1 MSIELFK
8 KGDIYEE
15 KIAIFSS
22 IGGVLLIAA
31 IILIIVLCLPKNK
44 GYRSI
49 KVYDV
54 KGTVNV
60 KRDKNTLVASKDMKL
75 KNEDVVEVKEA
86 SSTVLKLDN
95 DKYVMVKENT
105 IIRLKATGKTN
116 ETKTQILVDDGG
128 VIVEVKEK
136 LKENESFEIA
146 TANSVMAIRG
156 TMVEVSS
163 IKEGDRVTFVNMV
176 LSGSAELVIRTSA
189 KASIDSAKL
198 VKTDILERQKV
209 EFQVPKKEVV
219 SPAEML
225 NSVSKQEAQRMS
237 DETLKNEH
245 NIVKD
250 ELSSKEI
257 DEIVNAVNV
266 FERKDEDIIN
276 GVIKFK
282 FNSNP
287 EFNKD
292 PKDYIVIEEA
302 YKILEGIKYSYS
314 KTIDGEY
321 SEFDPNNPL
330 ELGEWYCKITAG
342 NAYRSDPLLFEVV
355 KQQLNLSINVGQ
367 TIHAMSVTSAD
378 VVVSIEDDEFFN
390 SNLAKELD
398 SNMQPVNYIICKAKH
413 YEDDKYYW
421 GELNY
426 KNKEVVFDR
435 SIFAND
441 TERNSVTPVIEF
453 EYHISDNYNV
463 NAPQSK
469 EYEFVN
475 QLNIDNIVVYYDYIS
490 NSYYLQLER
499 GAFTTDES
507 VDPYYFSEYL
517 CISFS
522 DSITDRA
529 DLYDG
534 DDYQTYEFDLTSYG
548 ENANVD
554 GVYTMTVKA
563 YVGSGDYFGPVV
575 FEQELVVDTNI
586 LAPKVVD
593 HPVGYSRPY
602 MNIGAYFYTFNADG
616 TINVYVDLQNGI
628 EMYEDP
634 NNELALG
641 DYLVRYNVQGS
652 KDPDKYVRGNGRF
665 LSLEHIPFDNYIIK
679 DVFAVDTV
687 KDGVTYA
694 LAHEENDKYLNILSK
709 FLTVNEASQTD
720 YGIGN
725 TISFDPTI
733 LDASTFEIISS
744 TGSKTYD
751 NESFTTDYFYKE
763 DYSVII
769 KANLLVTISAD
780 SFESIIQNTDY
791 TDEELVSLEED
802 AFSTLTAYML
812 ENYNIKVEGFAKGE
826 FAFKLYFEV
835 AGDVV

>member
-1 MSIELFK
+1 MK
-8 KGDIYEE
+8 K

-75 KNEDVVEVKEA
+75 KNEDVIEVKES

-95 DKYVMVKENT
+95 DKYVMVKENST
-105 IIRLKATGKTN
+105 IRLKATGKTN

-136 LKENESFEIA
+136 LKEKESFEIA
-146 TANSVMAIRG
+146 TSHSVMAIRG
-156 TMVEVSS
+156 TWVEVSS
-163 IKEGDRVTFVNMV
+163 RKDGDKVTFVNMV
-176 LSGSAELVIRTSA
+176 LVGSAELVIRPSA
-189 KASIDSAKL
+189 KASIESAKL
-198 VKTDILERQKV
+198 VKTDLAANQKIEIVAQGGSITPNDMINDIRKTEVQLVSDQILKEEHGISKV
-209 EFQVPKKEVV
+209 ELTTEDID
-219 SPAEML
+219 S
-225 NSVSKQEAQRMS
+225 
-237 DETLKNEH
+237 
-245 NIVKD
+245 IVD
-250 ELSSKEI
+250 AI
-257 DEIVNAVNV
+257 ND
-266 FERKDEDIIN
+266 FERKDEEKFN

-282 FNSNP
+282 FTSNP
-287 EFNKD
+287 EYNKN
-292 PKDYIVIEEA
+292 PNSYIEIEDA
-302 YKILEGIKYSYS
+302 YKDLEGITYTYS

-321 SEFDPNNPL
+321 KEYDPNNPL

-441 TERNSVTPVIEF
+441 DERNEVTPKIEF

-469 EYEFVN
+469 EYEFVD

-507 VDPYYFSEYL
+507 VDPYYFREYL
-517 CISFS
+517 CIFFS
-522 DSITDRA
+522 DSITDR
-529 DLYDG
+529 DDTYDG
-534 DDYQTYEFDLTSYG
+534 DDYQTFETNLTSYG

-554 GVYTMTVKA
+554 GVYTMKIKA
-563 YVGSGDYFGPVV
+563 HVGTGDYFGPVV
-575 FEQELVVDTNI
+575 FEEDLVVDTNI

-593 HPVGYSRPY
+593 HPTGFSKPY
-602 MNIGAYFYTFNADG
+602 MNIGAYFYTFNTDG
-616 TINVYVDLQNGI
+616 TINVYVDLQDGI
-628 EMYEDP
+628 DMYEDP

-694 LAHEENDKYLNILSK
+694 LAHEENDKYLDILSE

-744 TGSKTYD
+744 TGSNTYD
-751 NESFTTDYFYKE
+751 NEVFDTDYFYSE
-763 DYSVII
+763 DNSVII
-769 KANLLVTISAD
+769 KANLLVTLSAGD
-780 SFESIIQNTDY
+780 FESIINDVDY
-791 TDEELVSLEED
+791 TLEELVSLEEEE
-802 AFSTLTAYML
+802 FKTLTDYML
-812 ENYNIKVEGFAKGE
+812 DNYNIKVEGFAKGE
-826 FAFKLYFEV
+826 FAFKLYFKV
-835 AGDVV
+835 TGDVL